1 MLFSYFN
8 KNGSLLYQQFLV
20 YAPRG
25 NCIIRVK
32 ETVEIFIHKN
42 RIIYIGGNVFI
53 VIIGRLMVDTKK
65 QCKTCGT
72 DFTFYFIKL
81 NLILFRFFF
90 CIVGENWEM
99 IGYCIEIFSNKN
111 KVYTNCA
118 KRSVDYDNG
127 FYILLVITDYYKTL
141 SGKYVLIKLFF
152 FFVF

>member
-1 MLFSYFN
+1 
-8 KNGSLLYQQFLV
+8 
-20 YAPRG
+20 
-25 NCIIRVK
+25 
-32 ETVEIFIHKN
+32 
-42 RIIYIGGNVFI
+42 
-53 VIIGRLMVDTKK
+53 
-65 QCKTCGT
+65 
-72 DFTFYFIKL
+72 
-81 NLILFRFFF
+81 
-90 CIVGENWEM
+90 M